1 MKEKDENKEF
11 LNVKEVSKLL
21 NINEKKVYTLALA
34 GKIPGTKVTGKWLFP
49 KNELEIFLRN
59 KARQTIKRF
68 SSKYALNKNIVLVS
82 GSDDPIMYMVQGL
95 FHKMYPDFALFSS
108 SVGSTE
114 GLRLLKMG
122 YCHVALSHLYDSA
135 AGDYNFTF
143 INNLFDDPDD
153 IAVINLFYR
162 SIGFVA
168 RLQEVT
174 SFGDIV
180 DNGFRFINRQPG
192 SGIRN
197 RTDQLISQENYE
209 GSQIIGYKEE
219 VYTHFDIVERILSGN
234 ADAGIA
240 AESVARYANLHFH
253 KLFEERFDMVIY
265 KETFFEKGAQTFIE
279 FIRSEAF
286 LNHLNSM
293 RGYDCRYTGKIM
305 YSVNE
310 GEI

>member
-1 MKEKDENKEF
+1 NIMKEKDENKEF

-168 RLQEVT
+168 GPQEVT
-174 SFGDIV
+174 SFRDIV
-180 DNGFRFINRQPG
+180 DNGFKFINRQTG

-197 RTDQLISQENYE
+197 RVDQLISQENLK
-209 GSQIIGYKEE
+209 SRQVIGYNEE
-219 VYTHFDIVERILSGN
+219 VYTHLDVVESVLNGN
-234 ADAGIA
+234 ADAGIT
-240 AESVARYANLHFH
+240 AESVARYTNIYFH
-253 KLFEERFDMVIY
+253 KLFDERFDMVIY
-265 KETFFEKGAQTFIE
+265 KETFFEKGVQAFVE
-279 FIRSEAF
+279 LVRSGVF
-286 LNHLNSM
+286 LSHLKSM
-293 RGYDCRYTGKIM
+293 KGYDSSYTGNIM
-305 YSVNE
+305 YPVK
-310 GEI
+310 